1 VRFLIDECLHT
12 SLSELA
18 NEAGYEAYHVVYRGW
33 SGLQDYELRP
43 IILREEFVFVTNNG
57 RDFRELLQGVEL
69 HPGLVIIVP
78 NDKPA
83 IQRELFR
90 EALEQLRV
98 LPSTVNKVIEV
109 RSRGTVRTYDLPQL
123 V

>member
-1 VRFLIDECLHT
+1 MRFLIDECLHT
-12 SLSELA
+12 SLVEVA

-33 SGLQDYELRP
+33 AEFEDRELRP

-57 RDFRELLQGVEL
+57 RDFRELLQAAEL

-83 IQRELFR
+83 IQRDLFR
-90 EALEQLRV
+90 EALEHIRA
-98 LPSTVNKVIEV
+98 LPSMVNKVV
-109 RSRGTVRTYDLPQL
+109 
-123 V
+123 